1 MRMIILVVIFAV
13 VLTSFGLC
21 LEAYGNTSLEET
33 NMSYGI
39 SMTTD
44 KIKYSIGEPIIMTV
58 KIFNY
63 TKEDI
68 AFHFNTSQRY
78 DFIIEDEEGN
88 EVWRWSKDRMFAMVL
103 GEETLGPTTPEIIYT
118 LKYQGKLSSG
128 YYKITG
134 VFVAR
139 DRPMSGSII
148 IEVK

>member
-1 MRMIILVVIFAV
+1 M

-44 KIKYSIGEPIIMTV
+44 KIMYSIGEPIIMTV

-78 DFIIEDEEGN
+78 DFIIEDEKGN
-88 EVWRWSKDRMFAMVL
+88 EIWRWSKDKMFAMVL
-103 GEETLGPTTPEIIYT
+103 GEEILGPINTEIIYT
-118 LKYQGKLSSG
+118 AECKSKLSSD
-128 YYKITG
+128 YYKVTG
-134 VFVAR
+134 IFIAK
-139 DRPMSGSII
+139 DRQMSVCII